1 MKDTSITPKTHPR
14 IDSIEET
21 TDTLTSRAG
30 LALFARYL
38 DSIGLSWFV
47 ERWFGPIRKSGKGVS
62 AVECLRQVILFM
74 ADGTSRH
81 LSHFDRLKADE
92 GYAATLERRP
102 ADLVSSHSVK
112 RFFGAISWA
121 RIWLLRKLLQELFL
135 WRLNIEKPSL
145 VVLDVDA
152 MVMDNDEAEK
162 RQGVRPTYKRVKGF
176 APLQMSW
183 GRMVVDAVFRA
194 GNHHSNHKDTT
205 EKMVTHMVAK
215 IRRRYSATVPIV
227 IRQDA
232 GYCDQKL
239 FELYESLGVGYVSGG
254 KLCPE
259 IKESLGEMA
268 AGQWRTYENAEQE
281 WSYLELGDSRK
292 SWRRFRRAIFC
303 RPAYEDRQRLLEFA
317 RPDTLIYTNIG
328 IGEPVGDA
336 LVAAGYGHLL
346 TPAGIIECY
355 HDRGSAELIH
365 RAFKD
370 FVDQRLPFK
379 GFRQNTAFYYVA
391 LLAFALYESFKAD
404 VTDPVVPPTAY
415 PTTFRR
421 RFLDVAG
428 KIVRHAGRI
437 VLKVTRAAMDGL
449 KLAEVWQRCLS
460 PPRIPRPV

>member
-1 MKDTSITPKTHPR
+1 MKDTSIAPKTHPR

-92 GYAATLERRP
+92 GYAATVERRP
-102 ADLVSSHSVK
+102 AGLVSSHSVK

-121 RIWLLRKLLQELFL
+121 RMWLLRRLLQELFL

-145 VVLDVDA
+145 VILDVDA

-176 APLQMSW
+176 
-183 GRMVVDAVFRA
+183 
-194 GNHHSNHKDTT
+194 
-205 EKMVTHMVAK
+205 
-215 IRRRYSATVPIV
+215 
-227 IRQDA
+227 
-232 GYCDQKL
+232 
-239 FELYESLGVGYVSGG
+239 
-254 KLCPE
+254 
-259 IKESLGEMA
+259 
-268 AGQWRTYENAEQE
+268 
-281 WSYLELGDSRK
+281 
-292 SWRRFRRAIFC
+292 
-303 RPAYEDRQRLLEFA
+303 
-317 RPDTLIYTNIG
+317 
-328 IGEPVGDA
+328 
-336 LVAAGYGHLL
+336 
-346 TPAGIIECY
+346 
-355 HDRGSAELIH
+355 
-365 RAFKD
+365 
-370 FVDQRLPFK
+370 
-379 GFRQNTAFYYVA
+379 RQNTAFYYVA

-404 VTDPVVPPTAY
+404 VADPVLPRTVY

-460 PPRIPRPV
+460 PPRIPTPV